1 VRAELAP
8 AWVRA
13 DEARIAQIAANLV
26 GNAVKYTP
34 EGGDITV
41 GVRRLRGAA
50 VLSVQDS
57 GIGMEPDLA
66 ARVFDLFVQGQAGKG
81 GLGVGLA
88 LVKRLAELHGGNA
101 AAASEG
107 SGRGS
112 QFTVSIPAIEVPAQ
126 PQPAAPLRAEAE
138 RRRHRIL
145 LIEDD
150 EEARRNLHAALVFDG
165 HQVLEA
171 ADGESGLLSAGEFKP
186 EVAIIDVGLP
196 GLDGFQVAKVLRAD
210 ADPAVLI
217 ALTGYTQ
224 PDALRRARAA
234 GFDEYVT
241 KPIAPDRLSR
251 LIDAALARRGV
262 RPSPPA

>member
-1 VRAELAP
+1 
-8 AWVRA
+8 
-13 DEARIAQIAANLV
+13 
-26 GNAVKYTP
+26 
-34 EGGDITV
+34 
-41 GVRRLRGAA
+41 
-50 VLSVQDS
+50 
-57 GIGMEPDLA
+57 
-66 ARVFDLFVQGQAGKG
+66 VFDLFVQGQAGKG

-126 PQPAAPLRAEAE
+126 PQPAAPLRAESE